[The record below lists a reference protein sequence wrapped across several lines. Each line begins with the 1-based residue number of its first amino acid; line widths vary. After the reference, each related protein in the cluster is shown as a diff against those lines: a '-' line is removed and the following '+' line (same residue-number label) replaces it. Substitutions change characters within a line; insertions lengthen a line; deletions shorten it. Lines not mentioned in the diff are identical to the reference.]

1 MRLAILFVAVMALS
15 SASHAS
21 TISFTCSFSVNAS
34 PSGLKKESKPFEL
47 RFVADPQ
54 AVKAYLIGNN
64 GSSEVK
70 AVGNKGD
77 GMTFIET
84 TDTGNIMVTA
94 ITASGEAVHSRNGIM
109 NGKLIPSQYYGKC
122 IIQ

>member
-1 MRLAILFVAVMALS
+1 MRLAILFVAVMTLS
-15 SASHAS
+15 STSHAA
-21 TISFTCSFSVNAS
+21 TTTFTCSFPVSAS

-47 RFVADPQ
+47 RFIADPQ

-70 AVGNKGD
+70 AIGNKGD
-77 GMTFIET
+77 GMTFIEI

-94 ITASGEAVHSRNGIM
+94 ITGSGEAVHSRNGILS
-109 NGKLIPSQYYGKC
+109 GKLIPSQYYGKC
-122 IIQ
+122 TIQ